1 MGNANISPSEFAV
14 KHLWGIAGDAGPLN
28 LPDDARN
35 TAISALRNYATLLEK
50 SPQLAVGLVLI
61 TAEQVA
67 GDEEGVGVSFS
78 VLGSSPAV
86 AASYSMLEKHGQ
98 DALAE
103 VLPTLLSGIIKK
115 FTKGEKD
122 SV

>member
-1 MGNANISPSEFAV
+1 MNDANITSSEFAI
-14 KHLWGIAGDAGPLN
+14 KYMWGLAGDAGPLN

-50 SPQLAVGLVLI
+50 SPQLAVGLVLV

-86 AASYSMLEKHGQ
+86 AAVYSMLEKHGQ
-98 DALAE
+98 DAIAE
-103 VLPTLLSGIIKK
+103 VLPAVLSDMVKK